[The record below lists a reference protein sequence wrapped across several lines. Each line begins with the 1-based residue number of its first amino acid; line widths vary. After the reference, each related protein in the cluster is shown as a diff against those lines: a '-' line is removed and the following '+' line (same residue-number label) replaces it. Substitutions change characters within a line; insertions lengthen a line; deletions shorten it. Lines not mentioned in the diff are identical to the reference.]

1 MPDLADRTE
10 REQRLA
16 KKIQDAWGIVT
27 DEDREKVDWQAFE
40 AALAQALEDE
50 LAAVFLIVFF
60 LMLSDA
66 LDGVVS
72 TEDAIARFGD
82 PRRGAQVASDIV
94 ARSRA
99 LLDAGRR
106 PDSVFSASRAQ
117 AIAITE
123 ITNAVTEAET
133 AARRANEGERQRKE
147 RDPGAADRPPT
158 PEELER
164 STPWVDPGAP
174 LRVSPNELIY
184 WITARDGIVCSI
196 CAPLDGL
203 EYEEWRA
210 IYPNGPAAH
219 PFCRCWLR
227 YVATGPR

>member
-27 DEDREKVDWQAFE
+27 DEDRAKVDWQAFE

-158 PEELER
+158 PEEDR
-164 STPWVDPGAP
+164 KSV
-174 LRVSPNELIY
+174 V
-184 WITARDGIVCSI
+184 
-196 CAPLDGL
+196 
-203 EYEEWRA
+203 
-210 IYPNGPAAH
+210 
-219 PFCRCWLR
+219 
-227 YVATGPR
+227 